1 MLPKGRPHRLTL
13 LATSVNVITPF
24 WPGIFRAHETRP
36 IISVLFQF
44 YRISRKNKNTTK
56 NLKSQHKPDVAHA
69 KLKPDTIWLPSSKSE
84 GNNTGLIGILFHLFF
99 FGWKIY
105 IFVYIHPVLSFQIPH
120 IVWLPVLI
128 PLARSLRPLPD
139 SIRTHINQLHLQ
151 PFVVLSRH
159 ATWCGFLLHH
169 SLGAANV
176 R

>member
-69 KLKPDTIWLPSSKSE
+69 KLKPDTIWLPSFKSE

-99 FGWKIY
+99 LGGKYIYLYIY
-105 IFVYIHPVLSFQIPH
+105 ILFSAFRFPTLCGCP
-120 IVWLPVLI
+120 
-128 PLARSLRPLPD
+128 SLY
-139 SIRTHINQLHLQ
+139 
-151 PFVVLSRH
+151 
-159 ATWCGFLLHH
+159 LLHAAYGLYPIPFART
-169 SLGAANV
+169 STNCICNLSSFFLATPLGADSCSTIL
-176 R
+176 